1 MTLKEKIKKLANDK
15 GLSLPSLES
24 ELGFGNGTILKWDK
38 STPNADKLAKV
49 ADYFHVSVDYL
60 LGREEDLSVLTEK
73 DEKDIAKTMNKI
85 KKQLISEQGLMFD
98 GEILDEETAQLLL
111 EELERQERIVKAIN
125 KKYIPKKYR

>member
-38 STPNADKLAKV
+38 STPNADKLAKA